1 MCAAVISSYIGFGQ
15 DVLAMVAFGLLLS
28 LVFGAVVCGG
38 LGSIARQKNIQVA
51 LRIVFNFQ
59 PEQVEDLEY
68 GVETVFIVYLHL
80 LTKLPMPQVLFIVY
94 YVKHMHP

>member
-1 MCAAVISSYIGFGQ
+1 
-15 DVLAMVAFGLLLS
+15 MVGFGLLLS

-51 LRIVFNFQ
+51 LKIVFNFLALA
-59 PEQVEDLEY
+59 QVEDLEY

-80 LTKLPMPQVLFIVY
+80 LTKLPVPQVLFSYFTASINCQGIF
-94 YVKHMHP
+94 